1 MGEKHSDWFYS
12 GSGMRQHCSLWPWL
26 FNVFLDTIVK
36 EARGLHGKSEI
47 MEENVDVL
55 LSADD
60 MVLSA
65 DSPYK

>member
-1 MGEKHSDWFYS
+1 
-12 GSGMRQHCSLWPWL
+12 MRQHCSLWPWL

-36 EARGLHGKSEI
+36 EAKLRHGKSEI

-55 LSADD
+55 LSADN
-60 MVLSA
+60 MVLIA

>member
-1 MGEKHSDWFYS
+1 
-12 GSGMRQHCSLWPWL
+12 MRQHCSLWPRL
-26 FNVFLDTIVK
+26 FDVFLDTIVK

-47 MEENVDVL
+47 MEENVDVR

-60 MVLSA
+60 MVPIA